1 MTAPAGYNGADGGA
15 AQSRRVP
22 ADALGHDQTWGTTK
36 KGGLRPPL
44 SFRILIV
51 VRLQQ

>member
-1 MTAPAGYNGADGGA
+1 MTAPAGYNGADGGRHKA
-15 AQSRRVP
+15 AACQP
-22 ADALGHDQTWGTTK
+22 MPWGTPK